1 MTRALRR
8 ALPSLFPPLLLL
20 LALCF
25 PAACVRGVK
34 TGLET
39 GLFSLIPSLFPSLVL
54 SRLAVSFLPSPGRR
68 TALIL
73 PPLLGSLCGF
83 PLGAQLC
90 VNLYRRGALSKKDAE
105 DLLFCSNNAGG
116 IFLVSVCGSVRAGT
130 NRLFSFGRSKRCRA
144 LFLFPPIRKI
154 APAAGGE
161 PNAPSRKKPLS
172 FRGMAS
178 FLKGSG
184 RCLRDASVLR
194 DVFFLFDGAFCLP
207 FQACPV
213 FPRFDLSV
221 FRIGGRNG
229 RPIGSADGNGLS
241 PLLRRGR
248 LGWLFGADA
257 IPSFRKR
264 KRSGSEKA
272 VAGKNFSCR
281 RHALFRV
288 FFQKALVKSDR
299 LL

>member
-1 MTRALRR
+1 MC
-8 ALPSLFPPLLLL
+8 SSD
-20 LALCF
+20 LCQ
-25 PAACVRGVK
+25 RGEN
-34 TGLET
+34 GLGNGT
-39 GLFSLIPSLFPSLVL
+39 FFVDPFFI
-54 SRLAVSFLPSPGRR
+54 SFL
-68 TALIL
+68 
-73 PPLLGSLCGF
+73 
-83 PLGAQLC
+83 
-90 VNLYRRGALSKKDAE
+90 GALSSGRFLSAVSRQADRSNPATSSRLSLRLSLGGTALREFISEGCSFQKGCRGSA
-105 DLLFCSNNAGG
+105 LLLQQCGRYLLG
-116 IFLVSVCGSVRAGT
+116 LGLRGGSVRAGT